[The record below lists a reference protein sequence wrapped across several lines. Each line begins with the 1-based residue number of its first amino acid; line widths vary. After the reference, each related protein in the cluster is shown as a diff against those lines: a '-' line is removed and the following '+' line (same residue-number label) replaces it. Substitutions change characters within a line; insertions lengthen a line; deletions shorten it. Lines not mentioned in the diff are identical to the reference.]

1 MGSRTKFRDYSSC
14 PSEVKPSIYIT
25 RMWFRTKVNYAS
37 LCQRAIL
44 SPDTATVKENYQYS
58 NTYNPWLPSCCE
70 YVARVYSNMYLLYL
84 GSQGSLVLA
93 IRLTKSQESRV
104 FVCRFMHLYLCSF
117 VYACVYICVSIYVFI
132 MFVFWERNS
141 HANKTWYLNGYEWI
155 QDMYFV

>member
-14 PSEVKPSIYIT
+14 PSEVKPIYIT
-25 RMWFRTKVNYAS
+25 RMWFRTKVNYVS

-104 FVCRFMHLYLCSF
+104 FVRRFMHLYLCSF
-117 VYACVYICVSIYVFI
+117 VYACGYMWPRVFQFACVYYVCLFFESEI
-132 MFVFWERNS
+132 HMQTK
-141 HANKTWYLNGYEWI
+141 HDI
-155 QDMYFV
+155 